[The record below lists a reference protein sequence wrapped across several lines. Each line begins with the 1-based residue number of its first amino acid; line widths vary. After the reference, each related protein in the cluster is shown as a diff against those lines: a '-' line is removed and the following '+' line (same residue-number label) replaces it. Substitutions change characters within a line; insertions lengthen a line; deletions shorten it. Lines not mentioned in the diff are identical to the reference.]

1 MKVSALI
8 VAAGRGN
15 RMGAKKGKPYLM
27 LAGNPILAHTL
38 SEFER
43 CALIDETL
51 LIVAKN
57 DIELSRVSIVETFKF
72 TKVSKIIVGG
82 LKRQDSVWE
91 GLKALKNDSELVMVH
106 DGVRPFVS
114 QKVLEKSI
122 HETFNCGATITA
134 VPVKDTIK
142 MVSERKEVLE
152 TLDRDKVWM
161 VQTPQTFRLDILIMA
176 FEKAFKDGFYGTDD
190 ASLVERIGVK
200 VKVIPGSY
208 ENIKITTPEDLILG
222 EAILQRRAS
231 MMHDA

>member
-1 MKVSALI
+1 MKVVALV
-8 VAAGRGN
+8 VAAGRGS
-15 RMGAKKGKPYLM
+15 RMGAKERKPYLM
-27 LAGNPILAHTL
+27 LAGKPILAHTL

-43 CALIDETL
+43 CSLIDETV

-57 DIELSRVSIVETFKF
+57 DVEHSGVSILKTFEFK
-72 TKVSKIIVGG
+72 KVSRIIVGG

-114 QKVLEKSI
+114 QEVLEKSI
-122 HETFNCGATITA
+122 HETFSCGATITA

-161 VQTPQTFRLDILIMA
+161 VQTPQTFRLDILKRA
-176 FEKAFKDGFYGTDD
+176 FEKAFKEGFYGTDD

-208 ENIKITTPEDLILG
+208 ENIKITTPEDLVLG
-222 EAILQRRAS
+222 EAILQRRAE
-231 MMHDA
+231 

>member
-1 MKVSALI
+1 
-8 VAAGRGN
+8 
-15 RMGAKKGKPYLM
+15 MGAKERKPYLM
-27 LAGNPILAHTL
+27 LAGKPILAHTL

-43 CALIDETL
+43 CSLIDETV

-57 DIELSRVSIVETFKF
+57 DVEHSGVSIVETFEFK
-72 TKVSKIIVGG
+72 KVSRIIVGG

-114 QKVLEKSI
+114 QEVLEKSI

-161 VQTPQTFRLDILIMA
+161 VQTPQTFRLDILKMA

-190 ASLVERIGVK
+190 ASLVERMGVK

-208 ENIKITTPEDLILG
+208 ENIKITTPEDLVLG
-222 EAILQRRAS
+222 EAILRRRN
-231 MMHDA
+231 